1 MGTILATPLLAVQII
16 TWMSATFLTGARQ
29 LRLARNAFAPREN
42 FPQSLEIQFFRNHCA
57 FECPSD
63 GEALNEV
70 NL

>member
-1 MGTILATPLLAVQII
+1 MGTILATPLLAVRMIP
-16 TWMSATFLTGARQ
+16 WMRGTFLSEAAQ

-42 FPQSLEIQFFRNHCA
+42 LPQSLEIQFFRNRCA

-70 NL
+70 NS

>member
-29 LRLARNAFAPREN
+29 LRLARNSSAPREN
-42 FPQSLEIQFFRNHCA
+42 FPSLWKSKFFRSRYA

-63 GEALNEV
+63 SEALNEV